1 MIKNKCFEIEH
12 IKKKSQE
19 IKTDPILIERA
30 IYAFELLSLLIERN
44 IPLVF
49 KGGTSLML
57 LIPEFNRLS
66 IDIDIV
72 TDEREKTL
80 ENTFNNI
87 TKAAEIF
94 KRWDEDIR
102 VSGKEVPKRHFKF
115 YYDSP
120 IERKELY
127 VLLDIL
133 QRKPAFPSIITKPIL
148 NPIFEVEKKINVSIP
163 SINSLAGDKLTAFA
177 PRTIGILFGKEKSM
191 EIIKQLFDL
200 GLLFEYITDLKEV
213 LHSYENIATLESRY
227 RELNMSTE
235 QFLNDSIETLFL
247 LCQMDF
253 RGSAENDYTE
263 ELKEGIRKIRSHA
276 LGGSYS
282 FLKAKEDAS
291 KVVCLA
297 SLIKEKRWDID
308 ITEVRRDR
316 NNLERIRN
324 ISLPKNYN
332 ILNKLKRISPKSF
345 YFWAVALKAIK

>member
-1 MIKNKCFEIEH
+1 MIKKKCFEIEH

-19 IKTDPILIERA
+19 IKTDPILIERT
-30 IYAFELLSLLIERN
+30 IYAFELLYLLIERN
-44 IPLVF
+44 ISLVF

-66 IDIDIV
+66 IDLDIV
-72 TDEREKTL
+72 TDEKEKTL
-80 ENTFNNI
+80 ENAFNNI

-102 VSGKEVPKRHFKF
+102 VSSTEVPKRHFRF

-120 IERKELY
+120 TERKELY

-133 QRKPAFPSIITKPIL
+133 QRKPAFPSIIKKPIIHA
-148 NPIFEVEKKINVSIP
+148 IFEVEKETKVSVP
-163 SINSLAGDKLTAFA
+163 SINSIAGDKLTAFA
-177 PRTIGILFGKEKSM
+177 PKTIGILFGKGKSM

-200 GLLFEYITDLKEV
+200 GLLFEYITDLKEA
-213 LHSYENIATLESRY
+213 LYSYENIATLESRY
-227 RELNMSTE
+227 RELDMSIE
-235 QFLNDSIETLFL
+235 QFLNDSIETSFL

-253 RGSAENDYTE
+253 RGSTENDYTE
-263 ELKEGIRKIRSHA
+263 ELKEGIRKVRSHV

-282 FLKAKEDAS
+282 FLEAKEDAS

-345 YFWAVALKAIK
+345 YFWAVALKVIK

>member
-1 MIKNKCFEIEH
+1 MIRKKCFDIGY
-12 IKKKSQE
+12 IKRKSQE

-30 IYAFELLSLLIERN
+30 IYVFELISFLIERN
-44 IPLVF
+44 ISLVF

-66 IDIDIV
+66 IDLDIV
-72 TDEREKTL
+72 TDEKEKSL

-87 TKAAEIF
+87 TKSAEIF

-102 VSGKEVPKRHFKF
+102 VSGREVPKRHFRF

-120 IERKELY
+120 TERKELY

-133 QRKPAFPSIITKPIL
+133 QRKPAFPSIIKKPIIH
-148 NPIFEVEKKINVSIP
+148 PIFEVEKEIKVSVA

-177 PRTIGILFGKEKSM
+177 PKTIGILFGKEKSM

-213 LHSYENIATLESRY
+213 LYSYENIAALESRY
-227 RELNMSTE
+227 RELDMSIE
-235 QFLNDSIETLFL
+235 RFLNDSIETSFL

-263 ELKEGIRKIRSHA
+263 ELKDGIRRIRSHV
-276 LGGSYS
+276 LGGNYS

-297 SLIKEKRWDID
+297 TLIKEKRLDID
-308 ITEVRRDR
+308 MKKVRSDR
-316 NNLERIRN
+316 KNLERIRN
-324 ISLPKNYN
+324 ISLPENYS
-332 ILNKLKRISPKSF
+332 ILNKLKKISPASF
-345 YFWAVALKAIK
+345 YLWALTLKVI